1 MFRMTTLL
9 AGSAV
14 LATSLIC
21 STAQAETEAMLGP
34 VSLSEKVQ
42 IGDTEAS
49 ANAAFLNAKPQVIQ
63 SNGNITFLYGDW
75 QIGFCSGR
83 VYNVS
88 RVISRSPD
96 AFMKSAR
103 SLNGLLEET
112 SVRFPKVYGPDG
124 DASSMS
130 IKWKTYP
137 NYELSLSNTE
147 NSWIVSEGNSVLCKP
162 S

>member
-1 MFRMTTLL
+1 MQIG
-9 AGSAV
+9 A
-14 LATSLIC
+14 
-21 STAQAETEAMLGP
+21 TEAA
-34 VSLSEKVQ
+34 V
-42 IGDTEAS
+42 
-49 ANAAFLNAKPQVIQ
+49 NAAFLNAKPQVIQ
-63 SNGNITFLYGDW
+63 SGGTITFLYGDW
-75 QIGFCSGR
+75 QTGFCSGR

-137 NYELSLSNTE
+137 NYELSLSYIKK
-147 NSWIVSEGNSVLCKP
+147 SWIVSEDNSVLCKP